1 MCFLFGCFHCFQWLN
16 FFISPTLFTM
26 TAFLLLFIRYF
37 VLCCCIAS
45 ATDLRELFIILR
57 RFFTLHSFPT
67 FGTTCFYQDFPG
79 SWQFFIEDC
88 STSHWG
94 SKYRPSPSVC
104 LDQTVFSKKVLVS
117 RFYLCVKVLWNTI
130 SNFFRFSTHSL
141 IVTYILK
148 CMSYPLGHRSS

>member
-1 MCFLFGCFHCFQWLN
+1 MFSFWVFSLFSVIEFVHVTNFVYHDCFFA
-16 FFISPTLFTM
+16 
-26 TAFLLLFIRYF
+26 AFYQVLRF
-37 VLCCCIAS
+37 VL
-45 ATDLRELFIILR
+45 LYRECYGFER
-57 RFFTLHSFPT
+57 AFYYSQAFFTLHSFTT

-88 STSHWG
+88 SASHWV

-141 IVTYILK
+141 IATYIVK